1 MNLKDNIYV
10 AGHRGL
16 LGSAIVRLLY
26 EKGYKNIITKTS
38 KELDLRISQDVEQFF
53 KTNSIDIVIL
63 AAAKVGSIEENKKYP
78 AEFLLENLQIE
89 TNVISSAFK
98 NNVKNLLFVSTS
110 CIYPKNS
117 IQPLK
122 EEYLLNGPL
131 EAENE
136 AYGMAK

>member
-1 MNLKDNIYV
+1 MDFNDNIYV

-16 LGSAIVRLLY
+16 LGSAIVRLLKK
-26 EKGYKNIITKTS
+26 EGYKNIITKTS
-38 KELDLRISQDVEQFF
+38 QELDLRNSEDVKQFF
-53 KTNSIDIVIL
+53 KINKIDVVIL

-110 CIYPKNS
+110 CIYSTYKRRVF
-117 IQPLK
+117 I
-122 EEYLLNGPL
+122 
-131 EAENE
+131 
-136 AYGMAK
+136 

>member
-1 MNLKDNIYV
+1 MDFNDNIYV

-16 LGSAIVRLLY
+16 LGSAIVRLLKK
-26 EKGYKNIITKTS
+26 EGYKNIITKTS
-38 KELDLRISQDVEQFF
+38 QELDLRNSEDVKQFF
-53 KTNSIDIVIL
+53 KINKIDVVIL

-117 IQPLK
+117 IQPIK

-131 EAENE
+131 EI
-136 AYGMAK
+136 